1 LSTALDSVDKALI
14 EDFFPLLQAHLLLKY
29 EAAKHA
35 LFHNVD
41 LTKLAALCELTEVPK
56 TFRFLCQT
64 PRFLCGV
71 VCVIAIGWVVMLAEQ
86 GARAL
91 CVDRGSAALCAS
103 SCAKGVEQTG
113 RCTACCSVSE
123 TWMAGHLRMLAAQ
136 VKAGEV
142 LCAEGGWPE
151 WFNFVVSGVVVVDQ
165 RGRGEVARLTAGS
178 YFGEVAFMKYEHTHT
193 GLAKHASTFSSQ
205 SP

>member
-1 LSTALDSVDKALI
+1 MSTVGPPHSVHRLAPKGW
-14 EDFFPLLQAHLLLKY
+14 
-29 EAAKHA
+29 
-35 LFHNVD
+35 N
-41 LTKLAALCELTEVPK
+41 KLADVPPAVCLKRGWPDIAL
-56 TFRFLCQT
+56 
-64 PRFLCGV
+64 
-71 VCVIAIGWVVMLAEQ
+71 
-86 GARAL
+86 
-91 CVDRGSAALCAS
+91 
-103 SCAKGVEQTG
+103 
-113 RCTACCSVSE
+113 
-123 TWMAGHLRMLAAQ
+123 LAAQ

-193 GLAKHASTFSSQ
+193 GSTKHASTFFSH